1 MAIHCFGGCKGF
13 TRIVI
18 LGVNVFFLGAG
29 LLIIIL
35 ASVALGKAQQF
46 EDQSSIFT
54 YMATAVSS
62 AILVATGVGTVV
74 TAILG
79 FLGAVFKWTTWLKI
93 YTIIMFL
100 TCTLQLSIGI
110 FLYTRDI
117 NKQCEDYWFDPTPD
131 GVPTRAAYQN
141 YLDCCGWAST
151 YDTRTDAWG
160 PTDCP
165 TGFQPGWELGYP
177 GAWPPCYDATKTWV
191 KKYINPISVAA
202 IVLAVFQFVALFG
215 SCFIIMSEGKDVDDF
230 TANPYHY

>member
-79 FLGAVFKWTTWLKI
+79 FFGRRFQVDNLVEDLHNHYVSDVHSPAFDRN
-93 YTIIMFL
+93 FL
-100 TCTLQLSIGI
+100 IHS
-110 FLYTRDI
+110 R
-117 NKQCEDYWFDPTPD
+117 
-131 GVPTRAAYQN
+131 YQQTMRG
-141 YLDCCGWAST
+141 LLVRSH
-151 YDTRTDAWG
+151 
-160 PTDCP
+160 
-165 TGFQPGWELGYP
+165 
-177 GAWPPCYDATKTWV
+177 
-191 KKYINPISVAA
+191 S
-202 IVLAVFQFVALFG
+202 
-215 SCFIIMSEGKDVDDF
+215 
-230 TANPYHY
+230 